1 MNSADVREFLKT
13 IGPAFNKYYAGKLD
27 NKYEQSVCVY
37 SLKSQNGRN
46 IAIGGAD
53 TTKTKI
59 ANFSILIH
67 YNTNYTETEN
77 VSKLLY
83 ENIADTKQQLVGHY
97 FINYIEMLSDC
108 AIDLQTDD
116 KGVYE
121 RLIDIK
127 IYYN

>member
-13 IGPAFNKYYAGKLD
+13 IEPAFNKYYAGKLD

-46 IAIGGAD
+46 IAVGGAD
-53 TTKTKI
+53 TTKTQV

-83 ENIADTKQQLVGHY
+83 DNIADTKQQNVGHY